1 MSITKKKTTYYQ
13 MTRHAILRARERVG
27 IKGKGNELAI
37 NAHSWVNK
45 AMETAIYTHT
55 EDNENRHY
63 KYNEFDIIINPMNI
77 VVTVSYYKPFEK
89 QLIREV
95 YEMVELRIDKE
106 LRPLKKKYRETAILM
121 HEAEIKKYKS
131 YNPKSIESIQN
142 EIDEYSRQLI
152 SLEHRIERI
161 SNIPQFYNLKEQL
174 SPPAKGGE

>member
-1 MSITKKKTTYYQ
+1 MSITKKKIPYYQ
-13 MTRHAILRARERVG
+13 VTKHAILRARERVG
-27 IKGKGNELAI
+27 LKGTGNELATS
-37 NAHSWVNK
+37 AHTWVNQ

-55 EDNENRHY
+55 EDNGNKHY
-63 KYNEFDIIINPMNI
+63 KYHQFDIIINPMNI
-77 VVTVSYYKPFEK
+77 VLTISYYKPFEK
-89 QLIREV
+89 QLIRDV

-142 EIDEYSRQLI
+142 GIDEYSRELI
-152 SLEHRIERI
+152 ALEHRIERI

-174 SPPAKGGE
+174 SPSMKGGE